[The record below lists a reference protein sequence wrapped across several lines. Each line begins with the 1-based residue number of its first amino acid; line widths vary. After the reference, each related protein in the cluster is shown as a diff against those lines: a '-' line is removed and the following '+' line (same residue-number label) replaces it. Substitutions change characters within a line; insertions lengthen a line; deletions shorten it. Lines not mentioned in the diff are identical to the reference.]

1 MLHRRGTAEAAMMT
15 LKEAMIV
22 FGLGLL
28 FAPIVIWMMS

>member
-1 MLHRRGTAEAAMMT
+1 MMT